1 MEDPREVT
9 QREKDPRE
17 ILGPIAHIYRSNLAY
32 MAKEL
37 ESYRVGSGHFR
48 FLPFS
53 QKLYEP
59 GFNLP
64 SDCLNEMQ

>member
-32 MAKEL
+32 MVKEL
-37 ESYRVGSGHFR
+37 ESYRVGSGQFE

-53 QKLYEP
+53 QKFTSLGSTFHP
-59 GFNLP
+59 IV
-64 SDCLNEMQ
+64 

>member
-1 MEDPREVT
+1 L
-9 QREKDPRE
+9 KDE
-17 ILGPIAHIYRSNLAY
+17 HGNSKHDTKSNHHIYRTSIAY
-32 MAKEL
+32 MEKEL
-37 ESYRVGSGHFR
+37 KAYRVESVHFE